1 MEIAGEILNINN
13 EYASYT
19 DYKAAV
25 DAELRKS
32 AESFV
37 RIGYLLKIARDTD
50 ILKGSGYESVNDFA
64 WKEYKLE
71 RSQVSRFIRIN
82 DEFSEG
88 GYSTVLQERYRGIGY
103 AKLAIMLT
111 LPAAVNEEITENYS
125 KSEVQAIKEE
135 VEAEKEITDLEV
147 MMEEKNADQKDRS
160 IFGKV
165 LHQLGHDYPELYI
178 KLYDVVENTVYE
190 GNNAPVVKKIMDA
203 LAPTGEAIHTV
214 RVSGEGRKML
224 SIKGENVE
232 PVIVDIRSNE
242 KVSCSWDHF
251 IIDMECLCD
260 DTDAKKSW
268 EKIYNE
274 PFPVKEEP
282 KKAAVA
288 PVQQNKLS
296 KVTKAKVSSNEEKSK
311 KPEKTT
317 TERKSD
323 NDIPSAGHA
332 SAGSSPERDAGTYAG
347 EDAGDKQ
354 SSADVSG
361 STFTDTEGELVSE
374 ENAGD
379 EEATEQGCK
388 GNIDR
393 KSIGELLKEGDKVA
407 GALYDYF
414 IETELEEVTEAGLEE
429 LKIKIND
436 LDMVI
441 NRMLEVFRTARGE

>member
-13 EYASYT
+13 EYASYI

-50 ILKGSGYESVNDFA
+50 ILKESGYESVNDFA

-88 GYSTVLQERYRGIGY
+88 GYSMVLQERYRGIGY

-125 KSEVQAIKEE
+125 KSEIQTIKEE

-147 MMEEKNADQKDRS
+147 MMEPKNEDQEDRN

-165 LHQLGHDYPELYI
+165 LHQLGYDYPELYI
-178 KLYDVVENTVYE
+178 KLYDAVENTVYE
-190 GNNAPVVKKIMDA
+190 GNNISVVKKIMDA

-224 SIKGENVE
+224 SIKGENAD

-242 KVSCSWDHF
+242 KVSCSWDSL

-268 EKIYNE
+268 EKVYNE
-274 PFPVKEEP
+274 PFPVKEEL
-282 KKAAVA
+282 KKAEVA
-288 PVQQNKLS
+288 PVQQSKPS
-296 KVTKAKVSSNEEKSK
+296 KVTKAKVNNNAKNPK
-311 KPEKTT
+311 QPGNTT
-317 TERKSD
+317 TERTS
-323 NDIPSAGHA
+323 
-332 SAGSSPERDAGTYAG
+332 GTTSTAG
-347 EDAGDKQ
+347 ENNETDSAVTKNDSEPATEIEDDHNNNILTVGQGECVSTDDEGD
-354 SSADVSG
+354 
-361 STFTDTEGELVSE
+361 GESE
-374 ENAGD
+374 
-379 EEATEQGCK
+379 EQGCA

-393 KSIGELLKEGDKVA
+393 KSIEELLKEGDKAA
-407 GALYDYF
+407 GAVYDYF
-414 IETELEEVTEAGLEE
+414 IETEIEEVTEASLKE
-429 LKIKIND
+429 LKIKVST
-436 LDMVI
+436 LDMI
-441 NRMLEVFRTARGE
+441 IGQILEVFRIARGEE